1 MEEKKKG
8 FIKKFVNEFKAFA
21 LKGNVMDLAV
31 GVIIGAAFQG
41 IVTSFTEN
49 FINPII
55 GCIGGADVEG
65 KIHLL
70 GNQYINY
77 GAFLTAVINF
87 IIMAFVI
94 FVIMKVI
101 NKLASLGKHEEPEKP
116 AEPPVDI
123 VLLTE
128 IRDLLKAQQAA
139 EASKEEQKAEEGSY
153 QVDIWKYSYEILEA
167 KILKELP
174 FEPQEHASGI
184 QFDGNRIVNDYSIV
198 SVTMTIE
205 DNNDI
210 SPNKIETLNSHQLH
224 VDKMQNT
231 KTHKYEL
238 YMSSIGEEPDP
249 MDDFHYQM
257 KYGEKSEPVT
267 LYYLVSDDDLTED
280 ANINLLLNPMGAYG
294 SKTTYKL
301 KDENTTVESVKKYA
315 FIKLND
321 LLRKSEEY

>member
-87 IIMAFVI
+87 IIM
-94 FVIMKVI
+94 
-101 NKLASLGKHEEPEKP
+101 LASLGKHEEPEKP

-139 EASKEEQKAEEGSY
+139 EASKEEEKAEE
-153 QVDIWKYSYEILEA
+153 
-167 KILKELP
+167 
-174 FEPQEHASGI
+174 
-184 QFDGNRIVNDYSIV
+184 
-198 SVTMTIE
+198 
-205 DNNDI
+205 
-210 SPNKIETLNSHQLH
+210 
-224 VDKMQNT
+224 
-231 KTHKYEL
+231 
-238 YMSSIGEEPDP
+238 
-249 MDDFHYQM
+249 
-257 KYGEKSEPVT
+257 
-267 LYYLVSDDDLTED
+267 
-280 ANINLLLNPMGAYG
+280 
-294 SKTTYKL
+294 
-301 KDENTTVESVKKYA
+301 
-315 FIKLND
+315 
-321 LLRKSEEY
+321 

>member
-101 NKLASLGKHEEPEKP
+101 NKLASLGKPEKP
-116 AEPPVDI
+116 AEPPVDV

-139 EASKEEQKAEEGSY
+139 EASKEEEKAEE
-153 QVDIWKYSYEILEA
+153 
-167 KILKELP
+167 
-174 FEPQEHASGI
+174 
-184 QFDGNRIVNDYSIV
+184 
-198 SVTMTIE
+198 
-205 DNNDI
+205 
-210 SPNKIETLNSHQLH
+210 
-224 VDKMQNT
+224 
-231 KTHKYEL
+231 
-238 YMSSIGEEPDP
+238 
-249 MDDFHYQM
+249 
-257 KYGEKSEPVT
+257 
-267 LYYLVSDDDLTED
+267 
-280 ANINLLLNPMGAYG
+280 
-294 SKTTYKL
+294 
-301 KDENTTVESVKKYA
+301 
-315 FIKLND
+315 
-321 LLRKSEEY
+321 